1 MLLGIYKKSRVRF
14 DRMRN
19 KYADA
24 YKENVKPVIG
34 IDEATDYSVIDYY
47 FMASFRHYE
56 YSTITLCGDI
66 MQGLNDNGIKD
77 WNQLKDFVLPNLMV
91 CELKTSYRQLPSLL
105 DMSKQ
110 MYFDDRKVEAP
121 YETKKKHSDDEPA
134 PICFIS
140 DDEDE
145 KAEWIAKRIIE
156 VYKTYEQSMPSVAIF
171 VGDDVNIKE
180 LVDLIND
187 QDYLNGIQIYD
198 CSENRTA
205 TNTKAVRVFRISE
218 VKGME
223 FEVVFFYDI
232 DKALKDCSL
241 DIMRRYLYVGVSR
254 ATTHLA
260 ATFTQEEG
268 NKDIIKYFDK
278 MVDNWKI

>member
-1 MLLGIYKKSRVRF
+1 
-14 DRMRN
+14 
-19 KYADA
+19 
-24 YKENVKPVIG
+24 
-34 IDEATDYSVIDYY
+34 
-47 FMASFRHYE
+47 
-56 YSTITLCGDI
+56 
-66 MQGLNDNGIKD
+66 
-77 WNQLKDFVLPNLMV
+77 
-91 CELKTSYRQLPSLL
+91 
-105 DMSKQ
+105 
-110 MYFDDRKVEAP
+110 
-121 YETKKKHSDDEPA
+121 
-134 PICFIS
+134 
-140 DDEDE
+140 
-145 KAEWIAKRIIE
+145 
-156 VYKTYEQSMPSVAIF
+156 MPSVAIF

>member
-1 MLLGIYKKSRVRF
+1 MEKIQKKDSGKRLHPEELELIVGFVNNMLLGIYKKSRVRF

-121 YETKKKHSDDEPA
+121 YETKKKRL
-134 PICFIS
+134 
-140 DDEDE
+140 
-145 KAEWIAKRIIE
+145 K
-156 VYKTYEQSMPSVAIF
+156 KT
-171 VGDDVNIKE
+171 
-180 LVDLIND
+180 LL
-187 QDYLNGIQIYD
+187 
-198 CSENRTA
+198 R
-205 TNTKAVRVFRISE
+205 
-218 VKGME
+218 
-223 FEVVFFYDI
+223 FF
-232 DKALKDCSL
+232 S
-241 DIMRRYLYVGVSR
+241 
-254 ATTHLA
+254 
-260 ATFTQEEG
+260 
-268 NKDIIKYFDK
+268 
-278 MVDNWKI
+278 